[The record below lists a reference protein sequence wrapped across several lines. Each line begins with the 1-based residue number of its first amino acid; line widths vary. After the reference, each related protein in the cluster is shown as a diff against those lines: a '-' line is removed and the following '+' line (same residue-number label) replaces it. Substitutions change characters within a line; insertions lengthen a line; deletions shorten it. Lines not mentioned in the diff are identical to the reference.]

1 LGDAVKSI
9 LQAALA
15 VGVVAW
21 SAAALAQISP
31 EFRNDKITL
40 LEGMPGDGGYWTT
53 TYKQFKDEAGNS
65 YRKPIPQFRQRIR
78 TRMMERRVLEEYAEF
93 LSPLRLPRPLRL
105 FASDCD
111 GGLLNSP
118 HYNSVLH
125 AINMCY
131 SFSYAA
137 ERGLRDLI
145 NDHRDDKWWTPG
157 SFEQLMAGLYVGVLL
172 HETGHAAF
180 DLMEVPVLG
189 REEDAADQIAA
200 FIALQFGKDNA
211 RTIIKGFSNYWGYSA
226 FVSKAD
232 PGPSLNPDDPN
243 YRNCANDA
251 FCHYAD
257 EHGTASQRY
266 YNVLCMALND
276 QHRDMFKDIL
286 DANLLPEG
294 RLQRCNKEYKQVQ
307 LAFRKTLLPF
317 IDPVQAEKVMKR
329 TWFTGKELQE

>member
-1 LGDAVKSI
+1 
-9 LQAALA
+9 
-15 VGVVAW
+15 
-21 SAAALAQISP
+21 
-31 EFRNDKITL
+31 
-40 LEGMPGDGGYWTT
+40 
-53 TYKQFKDEAGNS
+53 
-65 YRKPIPQFRQRIR
+65 
-78 TRMMERRVLEEYAEF
+78 
-93 LSPLRLPRPLRL
+93 
-105 FASDCD
+105 
-111 GGLLNSP
+111 
-118 HYNSVLH
+118 
-125 AINMCY
+125 
-131 SFSYAA
+131 
-137 ERGLRDLI
+137 
-145 NDHRDDKWWTPG
+145 
-157 SFEQLMAGLYVGVLL
+157 
-172 HETGHAAF
+172 
-180 DLMEVPVLG
+180 
-189 REEDAADQIAA
+189 EEDAADQIAA

-329 TWFTGKELQE
+329 TWFTGKELQEKRPDRARFLMSSVAATRSAPPERSPVPQLHGDDHRHQREGDGARHDQGPVGARCAVDEPEEYAGGERQIGRQRQCAGIPVANHLDGLWQPADRGENRADGTDHVDQS